1 MFNKRSACFSLI
13 PVLLFSATGALTVV
27 LPSSASALQEP
38 RPISTDRRIRT
49 VRYSPNEVYQFIGHY
64 GYQSSIEFS
73 EDEKIQTVSIGD
85 SVAWMVNP
93 AESRL
98 FIKPIEQNAT
108 TNLTVITDKRTYFF
122 ELHAEETNNIRDDQ
136 MIFTVR
142 FVYPQNDSSSL
153 EFGQFEA
160 MPDIDAHPERY
171 NFNYTVRGS
180 EAISPIRIF
189 DDGKFTYAEFK
200 DKNAE
205 IPAFFH
211 VDSAGNEELI
221 NFRKRGNY
229 IVVERVSP
237 VFTLRRGPDLMCIYN
252 ESMKIPPKPI
262 PEEKSWID
270 RIFN

>member
-1 MFNKRSACFSLI
+1 MHSGVVM
-13 PVLLFSATGALTVV
+13 VLLASVV
-27 LPSSASALQEP
+27 AVPTLIVSSSAYALQEP

-49 VRYSPNEVYQFIGHY
+49 VRFSPNEVYQFIGHY

-73 EDEKIQTVSIGD
+73 EDEKVQTVSIGD

-93 AESRL
+93 AENRL
-98 FIKPIEQNAT
+98 FLKPIEQNAT

-122 ELHAEETNNIRDDQ
+122 ELHAEETNNIRDDE

-142 FVYPQNDSSSL
+142 FVYPQNDTAAL
-153 EFGQFEA
+153 DFAQFEA
-160 MPDIDAHPERY
+160 MPDIEAYPERY
-171 NFNYTVRGS
+171 NFNYSVRGS
-180 EAISPIRIF
+180 ESISPIRIF
-189 DDGKFTYAEFK
+189 DDGNFTYFEFK

-211 VDSAGNEELI
+211 VDSAGDEELV

-237 VFTLRRGPDLMCIYN
+237 AFTLRRGPELMCVYN
-252 ESMKIPPKPI
+252 ENMKIPPKPI

-270 RIFN
+270 RVFN